1 MRIHYFSA
9 VSFPSKTANSIHIV
23 KMCNALAA
31 LGHEVTLFG
40 YKTDKH
46 LSSQVIHNYYETNSN
61 FKIILFKKYP
71 LPYFERFFGFIFALN
86 SFFSKV
92 DLVFGRNINGCF
104 FACYLGLTTIFES
117 HAPIKF
123 SGKVSEYLFRRM
135 IRSKW
140 FLAFVSITNS
150 LTKVYEDEYPGLKN
164 RIITL
169 PDGADE
175 VKGYCQNQIMKENP
189 GKFKVGYAG
198 HLYPGKGM
206 EVISVLSSITPQD
219 VIFDIVGGNVKDIEH
234 WKSFS
239 KSPNITFHGFVEHN
253 KVKDYIKEF
262 QVVLLP
268 NQKIVKSNAGVDIGS
283 WTSPLKMFEY
293 MAQGKAIIASDI
305 PVLKEVLID
314 GHNAL
319 LVQSD
324 DIEAWGKAILKLKDN
339 PSLRESLGMNAKLDF
354 ESKYTWKKRAERLIN
369 FIK

>member
-31 LGHEVTLFG
+31 IGHEVTLFG

-46 LSSQVIHNYYETNSN
+46 ICSQVIHNYYETNNS
-61 FKIILFKKYP
+61 FKIILFNKYP
-71 LPYFERFFGFIFALN
+71 IPYFERFFGFILAII
-86 SFFSKV
+86 SVFSKT

-117 HAPIKF
+117 HAPMKY
-123 SGKVSEYLFRRM
+123 SGNVSEYLFRRM
-135 IRSKW
+135 IKSKS

-150 LTKVYEDEYPGLKN
+150 LTKVYEEEYPELKG

-175 VKGYCQNQIMKENP
+175 VKGYGQNQMTKNNP
-189 GKFKVGYAG
+189 KKFKVGYTG

-206 EVISVLSSITPQD
+206 EVISVLSSITPHD
-219 VIFDIVGGNVKDIEH
+219 VIFDIVGGNVKDIEY
-234 WKSFS
+234 WKAIS

-293 MAQGKAIIASDI
+293 MALGKAIIASDI
-305 PVLKEVLID
+305 PVLKEVLKD
-314 GHNAL
+314 GYNAL
-319 LVQSD
+319 LVPFD
-324 DIEAWGKAILKLKDN
+324 DIEAWKRAISKLKDN
-339 PSLRESLGMNAKLDF
+339 SELRESLGMNAKFDF
-354 ESKYTWKKRAERLIN
+354 ESNYTWKKRAEKLIN
-369 FIK
+369 HIN